1 MKTTKKHKRKSNL
14 QRRGLINRMRIEF
27 EISSKTLDSLLEII
41 ENEHRSLD
49 DLIKEGLENFANGFI
64 KPVGGN
70 RK

>member
-1 MKTTKKHKRKSNL
+1 
-14 QRRGLINRMRIEF
+14 MRIEF